1 MSPRRTPS
9 VIAWSLWGLWVA
21 LTVLCVWVIQD
32 TPASDESVIVIAL
45 TAYATVGA
53 LVASRQPGNAVGW
66 LMMAI
71 AFTILLQTLGDAYAY
86 SRSNPGYVAVGWVT
100 GLLFSVWLLLIVSFL
115 PLVFPT
121 GRLLSRRWRPVWW
134 FSVATLATSIA
145 AVGLMP
151 GELDIEA
158 DIENPLAVHGA
169 AATVVRSVNSAVWF
183 AVTTAVLLTAASLV
197 LRFRGSTGTERQQL
211 KWFAFAGLATV
222 AGLMIATLGAVLPPA
237 WGEPIGDTGWNS
249 FIVAGMLGM
258 PVAMGIAVLRHRL
271 YDIDVVINR
280 TLVYGTL
287 TAALA
292 TTYVGSVLLL
302 NLVLS
307 PLAGESALS
316 VAGST
321 LAVAALFRPA
331 RARIQAVVD
340 RRFYRS
346 RYDAART
353 LDEFA
358 LRLRHELDLDA
369 VGADL
374 CAAADQTV
382 HPSHVSLWLRP

>member
-1 MSPRRTPS
+1 
-9 VIAWSLWGLWVA
+9 
-21 LTVLCVWVIQD
+21 
-32 TPASDESVIVIAL
+32 
-45 TAYATVGA
+45 
-53 LVASRQPGNAVGW
+53 VASRHPGNAVGW

-71 AFTILLQTLGDAYAY
+71 AYTILLQGMSEAYAY
-86 SRSNPGYVAVGWVT
+86 SRSKPGYVVVAWVSSE
-100 GLLFSVWLLLIVSFL
+100 LFIVWLLLIVSFL

-134 FSVATLATSIA
+134 FSVAIMATSIV

-151 GELDIEA
+151 GKLDVEA
-158 DIENPLAVHGA
+158 DIPNPIGVHGT
-169 AATVVRSVNSAVWF
+169 AATVVKVVNDATWF
-183 AVTTAVLLTAASLV
+183 WVTAAVLLTALSLV
-197 LRFRGSTGTERQQL
+197 LRFRRSRGTERQQL
-211 KWFAFAGLATV
+211 KWFAFAGITTV
-222 AGLMIATLGAVLPPA
+222 AGLLVSTLGEVLPPN
-237 WGEPIGDTGWNS
+237 WGNPIGDAGWNS
-249 FIVAGMLGM
+249 FIVAGLLGM

-307 PLAGESALS
+307 PVAGDSALS

-321 LAVAALFRPA
+321 LAVAALFRPL
-331 RARIQAVVD
+331 RSRIQAVVD

-346 RYDAART
+346 RYDATRT
-353 LDEFA
+353 LDEFSQ
-358 LRLRHELDLDA
+358 RLRHELDLDA

-374 CAAADQTV
+374 CAAVDQTV
-382 HPSHVSLWLRP
+382 QPSHISLWLRP